1 MKNRMTKKLRIV
13 CVTTILLATAFISH
27 AWSIDTAEVN
37 PPDKPQISEEPKTT
51 QGTLHAVDE
60 DGEVILEFPLKHTSV
75 YAQISGFLAQ
85 VEVKQHFHNPH
96 KDKIEAVYVFP
107 LPENSA
113 VNEMIMV
120 VGQRNIY
127 GEIHKRIE
135 ARRIY
140 EQARAVGKRTALLEQ
155 ERPNIFTQSVAN
167 IQPGEE
173 IVITIRYVQTLKYD
187 RGVYRYVFPMVVGPR
202 FIPGGA
208 TGKQGTGWA
217 HDTNTVPDASRITPP
232 VLKPGRRSAHDI
244 SLTVELDAGL
254 SIEDLNSKS
263 HDIELT
269 DEGVGK
275 ATVSI
280 MTQDTIPN
288 KDFVLEYRVAED
300 KPRAAFL
307 THYSQQ
313 GGYLLLMIQPSL
325 ESVTRN
331 LEPKE
336 IFFVVDCSGSMS
348 GYPIQKVKEA
358 MYHCIQGI
366 SPDDTFQIIRFSS
379 NASAFAPRPVPATRL
394 HKDEALDYI
403 QTLHGSGGTRMIEGI
418 KACLDY
424 PQAAERQRI
433 VFFMTDGKIGNDDQ
447 ILAAIKEKVGTTRLF
462 SFGVGSSTNR
472 SLLERMAQVG
482 RGTSQYIRQDED
494 PQPVITAMLSRIS
507 KPYLTDVEI
516 NWAGLSVT
524 DVYPNPVPDLYSA
537 QPLILFARYDIAG
550 QGEVT
555 LRGTI
560 NGQPYEERIWISLP
574 NWYPDNGSLASV
586 WAREKIKYLMLEQLG
601 GRMPGIEQEVTNLAL
616 EYNLMSRYTS
626 FVAVDEVIPEGSDT
640 TLPRTIAIPVPIPDG
655 VSFTGIFGPPSGYPG
670 DYVDGDGLMW
680 GDKAKSGL
688 ALGRQSRRLSLYAMP
703 KSEALNRSPLTLSY
717 SRPMNLSPMRGESEK
732 LAESRS
738 TSHYFGYGG
747 AGYGGAR
754 GAFGTQLQESLGGT
768 RRSFFLGDRE
778 VGYLEKAHKD
788 LSEKDKDLY
797 KNLSQ
802 IYYGQ
807 KTDEA
812 KANETLKKLLNSKE
826 GSEIAVGLNLLAT
839 LSLQKAKIDEVH
851 ITRAIKLAT
860 DGENEHI
867 RAQALSAVSVIKQPV
882 PLDILRKTARDKDA
896 TVRMLTAH
904 ALADKKLAK
913 EARRLIRVL
922 VTDKDHKV
930 AALAIK
936 AGTEARKMNG
946 LIPVLENILLNADF
960 EQQYFAVLEAGLGLH
975 RLAQADPKVKT
986 KVQKIFIQTLDKDY
1000 PASAGKAK
1008 FNLKR
1013 AINLIALKTLEGYKG
1028 QDAYP
1033 GILKLASNADK
1044 DVQTLAVS
1052 ALANYKKAAPWL
1064 CQNVLTKE
1072 SFLDK
1077 PQLLANVVQHL
1088 RGYGPSDDFYAAA
1101 RRLLKDKR
1109 VSTRSHAVLRVALA
1123 EALFDRGRSK
1133 DVQYLISLLR
1143 KDSDWKVR
1151 RAVLARLADMRKEK
1165 VLDTAVK
1172 ALEDPHPVIRQLALA
1187 EAIAATAKKGKRAN
1201 YLDKLSKNPT
1211 PAICDQILLAEGL
1224 SSDLSLRPLE
1234 KLRKILIARGAK
1246 IG

>member
-1 MKNRMTKKLRIV
+1 MKNRMTKKMRMAGVMTL
-13 CVTTILLATAFISH
+13 LLAVAFISN

-51 QGTLHAVDE
+51 QGTLRAVNE

-127 GEIHKRIE
+127 GEIHKRME

-173 IVITIRYVQTLKYD
+173 IVITIRYVQALKYD

-202 FIPGGA
+202 FIPGPP
-208 TGKQGTGWA
+208 TGKQGTGWSQ
-217 HDTNTVPDASRITPP
+217 DTNTVPDASRITPP

-244 SLTVELDAGL
+244 SLTVTLDAGL

-269 DEGVGK
+269 EEGVGK

-300 KPRAAFL
+300 KPRGAYL

-325 ESVTRN
+325 ESVTQN

-379 NASAFAPRPVPATRL
+379 NASAFAPKPVPATRL
-394 HKDEALDYI
+394 HKEEALDYI

-418 KACLDY
+418 KACLDF

-516 NWAGLSVT
+516 NWGGLSVT

-537 QPLILFARYDIAG
+537 QPLILFARYDVAG

-601 GRMPGIEQEVTNLAL
+601 GRMPAIEQEVTNLAL
-616 EYNLMSRYTS
+616 EYNLMSQYTS

-703 KSEALNRSPLTLSY
+703 KSEALSRYSHAISP
-717 SRPMNLSPMRGESEK
+717 SRPAEFSFRMARTEK
-732 LAESRS
+732 LAEARSRS

-747 AGYGGAR
+747 AR
-754 GAFGTQLQESLGGT
+754 GAFGSSLDVKKEGLGLPL
-768 RRSFFLGDRE
+768 FLGNEEESRYLRE
-778 VGYLEKAHKD
+778 GHKD
-788 LSEKDKDLY
+788 LSEKDKDTY
-797 KNLSQ
+797 NYLSQ
-802 IYYGQ
+802 VYYGQ

-839 LSLQKAKIDEVH
+839 FAQQKVKIDKAH
-851 ITRAIKLAT
+851 ITRAIKLTT

-867 RAQALSAVSVIKQPV
+867 RIQALSAVSVIKQPV
-882 PLDILRKTARDKDA
+882 PLNILRKTAKDKDA

-904 ALADKKLAK
+904 ALADKKLDK
-913 EARRLIRVL
+913 EARRLIRAL
-922 VTDKDHKV
+922 ITDKDHRV

-936 AGTEARKMNG
+936 AGTETQKMNG
-946 LIPVLENILLNADF
+946 LIPALENILLNADF

-975 RLAQADPKVKT
+975 RLAEADTKVKT
-986 KVQKIFIQTLDKDY
+986 KVRKIFIQTLDKDY
-1000 PASAGKAK
+1000 PTSAGKNK

-1013 AINLIALKTLEGYKG
+1013 AINLIALKTLTGYNG

-1033 GILKLASNADK
+1033 GILKLASDTDK
-1044 DVQTLAVS
+1044 NVQMLAIS
-1052 ALANYKKAAPWL
+1052 ALANYKKAAPYL
-1064 CQNVLTKE
+1064 SQNVLTKD

-1077 PQLLANVVQHL
+1077 PQLLATVVQHL
-1088 RGYGPSDDFYAAA
+1088 RGYGPSDDFYTAAL
-1101 RRLLKDKR
+1101 RLLKDKK
-1109 VSTRSHAVLRVALA
+1109 VSSRSHAVLRVALT
-1123 EALFDRGRSK
+1123 EALFDRGKSK
-1133 DVQYLISLLR
+1133 DVQYLVSLLR

-1151 RAVLARLADMRKEK
+1151 RAILARLADMRKEK

-1201 YLDKLSKNPT
+1201 YLDKLSQNPT
-1211 PAICDQILLAEGL
+1211 PAICDQILMAEGL

-1234 KLRKILIARGAK
+1234 VLRKILIARGAK
-1246 IG
+1246 LG